1 MITINITLDNENN
14 KSFVKYFESENN
26 QQGFTTET
34 LEELAYYAT
43 TLLEDVSNSDRQT
56 IISTK

>member
-1 MITINITLDNENN
+1 MITINITLDTENN

-43 TLLEDVSNSDRQT
+43 TLLEDVSNADRQT

>member
-1 MITINITLDNENN
+1 MITINITLDNENH

-43 TLLEDVSNSDRQT
+43 TLLEDVSNVDRQT

>member
-1 MITINITLDNENN
+1 MVTINITLDTDHN

-43 TLLEDVSNSDRQT
+43 TLLEDVSNADRQT

>member
-1 MITINITLDNENN
+1 MVTINITLDTENN

-34 LEELAYYAT
+34 LEEIAYYAT
-43 TLLEDVSNSDRQT
+43 TLLEDVSNADRQT
-56 IISTK
+56 IISNK

>member
-1 MITINITLDNENN
+1 MITINITLDTENN

-43 TLLEDVSNSDRQT
+43 TLLDDVSNVDRQT

>member
-1 MITINITLDNENN
+1 MVTINITLDTENN

-43 TLLEDVSNSDRQT
+43 TLLEDVSNVDRQT

>member
-43 TLLEDVSNSDRQT
+43 TLLEDVSNVDRQT

>member
-1 MITINITLDNENN
+1 MITINITLDTENN

-34 LEELAYYAT
+34 LEELVYYAT
-43 TLLEDVSNSDRQT
+43 TLLEDVSNADRQT

>member
-1 MITINITLDNENN
+1 MITISITLDTENN

-43 TLLEDVSNSDRQT
+43 TLLEDVSNADRQT

>member
-1 MITINITLDNENN
+1 MITINITLDTENN

-26 QQGFTTET
+26 QQGFKTET

-43 TLLEDVSNSDRQT
+43 TLLEDVSNVDRQT

>member
-1 MITINITLDNENN
+1 MITINITLDTENN

-26 QQGFTTET
+26 QQGFTTES

-43 TLLEDVSNSDRQT
+43 TLLEDVSNADRQT

>member
-1 MITINITLDNENN
+1 MVTINITLDTENN

-43 TLLEDVSNSDRQT
+43 TLLEDVSNVDRQI

>member
-1 MITINITLDNENN
+1 MVTINITLDPDNN

-43 TLLEDVSNSDRQT
+43 TLLEDVSNADRQT

>member
-43 TLLEDVSNSDRQT
+43 TLLEDVSNADRQT

>member
-1 MITINITLDNENN
+1 MVTINITLDTENN

-43 TLLEDVSNSDRQT
+43 TLLEDVSNADRQT

>member
-43 TLLEDVSNSDRQT
+43 TLFEDVSNADRQT

>member
-1 MITINITLDNENN
+1 MITINITLDTENN
-14 KSFVKYFESENN
+14 KSFVKYFESETN

-43 TLLEDVSNSDRQT
+43 TLLEDVSNADRQT

>member
-1 MITINITLDNENN
+1 MITINITLDTENN

-43 TLLEDVSNSDRQT
+43 TLLEDVSNVDRQT